1 MIKEHMASSQLSS
14 ADGSDQPRK
23 LSAGQHLLA
32 ASESGAITAL
42 LTNPI
47 WVVKTRMFT
56 TSKTGEAAAT
66 AAAASNVS
74 AFKTAEATG
83 STAPSPYRT
92 LRSSLKH
99 IYRQEG
105 LRGLWKGTG
114 LALFGV
120 SNGAIQFMSYEQLK
134 RHRSNVALRRRG
146 PGAVSAS
153 ELGSEGQVKLTNIE
167 YTLIS
172 GLAKLVSITLTYPYQ
187 VIRSRIQNHAT
198 SHLYPTVRRCIALT
212 YRNEGPTA
220 FYKGMSANLVRILPA
235 TCVTFVV
242 YENVSWGLKRA
253 ATTRA
258 EGKERA
264 AVEETSV
271 S

>member
-74 AFKTAEATG
+74 AFKTAQATA

-198 SHLYPTVRRCIALT
+198 THLYPTVRRCIALT

-271 S
+271 A